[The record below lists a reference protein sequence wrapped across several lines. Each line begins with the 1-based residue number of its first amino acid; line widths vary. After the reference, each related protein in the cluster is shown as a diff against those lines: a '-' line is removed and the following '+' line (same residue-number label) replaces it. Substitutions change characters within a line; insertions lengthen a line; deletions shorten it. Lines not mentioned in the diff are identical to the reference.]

1 MRPRDEIARSS
12 RRLQRVRDG
21 LVDWIGGAV
30 AMIAL
35 AIAGRLLG
43 DGPDPDRPM

>member
-12 RRLQRVRDG
+12 GRLGRVRDG
-21 LVDWIGGAV
+21 LVDWVGAAV

-35 AIAGRLLG
+35 AVVGRLLG
-43 DGPDPDRPM
+43 GGPDPDRPM